1 MMHYQQNL
9 SLSNDFRHFC
19 ALAVLNNRCLVGVTA
34 ITCYFTEVSAETFS
48 GSLHL
53 LPLASMLDP
62 LWLPMKSWCVWLNRK
77 RVIGQHF
84 LFFPVVGL
92 QPHLLIP
99 TVSVLAKDSF
109 GFKEKIAGTYF
120 RVKIVAFLCKGPFC
134 RKKLENIKVWQGPA
148 GRGEDQIGKMGGILL
163 AIF

>member
-19 ALAVLNNRCLVGVTA
+19 ALGVLNNRCLVGVTA

-53 LPLASMLDP
+53 LPLASVLDP

-84 LFFPVVGL
+84 LSKFCCRWF
-92 QPHLLIP
+92 
-99 TVSVLAKDSF
+99 
-109 GFKEKIAGTYF
+109 
-120 RVKIVAFLCKGPFC
+120 VASPFNTNCLCQFQLK
-134 RKKLENIKVWQGPA
+134 
-148 GRGEDQIGKMGGILL
+148 ILL
-163 AIF
+163 VLKKNLQALISGLRQQHFSVKVLSVERNWKTL